1 MTMKR
6 DPYSG
11 KTMIQEY
18 EKTEHKTQ
26 GHYFRPKER
35 EEMIA
40 KYAYLV
46 KYLAGRVAS
55 RIPSNVVFDE
65 LVSAGSLGLIDAV
78 DKYDPKKNVGLKTY
92 AQYRI
97 KGAILD
103 ELRSMDWYSRSM
115 RKKIQGIEKAV
126 HMVESREGRPAQDI
140 EIAEEMAQPLDNYF
154 KMLSDIHGA
163 ALLSLDDY
171 IKNGDGNEDGGST
184 FSDGMRSEDSPSDNI
199 IQKEL
204 KHLLAQAIRKLTEKE
219 QMVISLYYYDEL
231 TLKEIGNVMELTESR
246 ICQIHTMALIKLKS
260 KVKEYRNT

>member
-1 MTMKR
+1 
-6 DPYSG
+6 
-11 KTMIQEY
+11 MIQEY
-18 EKTEHKTQ
+18 EKTESQVHSS
-26 GHYFRPKER
+26 YFSPKER
-35 EEMIA
+35 EQMIA

-55 RIPSNVVFDE
+55 RIPSNVIFDE
-65 LVSAGSLGLIDAV
+65 LISAGSLGLIDAV

-126 HMVESREGRPAQDI
+126 HTVEAREGRPASDM
-140 EIAEEMAQPLDNYF
+140 EIAEEMDQPLDSYY
-154 KMLSDIHGA
+154 KTLSDIHGA

-171 IKNGDGNEDGGST
+171 IRNGDGGNDTSATT
-184 FSDGMRSEDSPSDNI
+184 FSDGMRSDDSPAEDLIHS
-199 IQKEL
+199 EL
-204 KHLLAQAIRKLTEKE
+204 KDVLAAAVQKLTEKE

-231 TLKEIGNVMELTESR
+231 TLKEIGHVLELTESR
-246 ICQIHTMALIKLKS
+246 ICQIHTMALIKLKA
-260 KVKEYRNT
+260 KVKEYKSA

>member
-1 MTMKR
+1 
-6 DPYSG
+6 
-11 KTMIQEY
+11 MIQEY
-18 EKTEHKTQ
+18 EKVETQ
-26 GHYFRPKER
+26 TQTSYFSPRER
-35 EEMIA
+35 EQMIS

-46 KYLAGRVAS
+46 KYLAGRVAA

-115 RKKIQGIEKAV
+115 RKKIQSIEKAV
-126 HMVESREGRPAQDI
+126 HSIETREGRPATDY
-140 EIAEEMAQPLDNYF
+140 EIADEIDQPLDSYY
-154 KMLSDIHGA
+154 KILTDIHGA

-171 IKNGDGNEDGGST
+171 IKNGENGGDSGTT
-184 FSDGMRSEDSPSDNI
+184 FHEGIRSEDDPSDSM

-204 KHLLAQAIRKLTEKE
+204 RNILAKAIRKLTEKE

-231 TLKEIGNVMELTESR
+231 TLKEIGAVMELTESR
-246 ICQIHTMALIKLKS
+246 ICQIHTMALIKLKA
-260 KVKEYRNT
+260 KIKEYRKS